1 MARINPEATTGCD
14 DLPAPG
20 AMMRNREFGHL
31 PPGVI
36 LLRVVKR

>member
-20 AMMRNREFGHL
+20 AIMRNREFAHL
-31 PPGVI
+31 PSGVI
-36 LLRVVKR
+36 LLGVL